1 MGEFDVSLINTPFH
15 SSKEW
20 EDVTWIP
27 ELTAY
32 AREKNIL
39 VYGWDEIKVLDN
51 KAGRDFVFD
60 RYKEMG
66 LDGIKIDY
74 IDSDRFIQI
83 FFLSFLYRSLYFLIM
98 SNYSVPS

>member
-1 MGEFDVSLINTPFH
+1 MGGCDLDTGIDCLCKGE
-15 SSKEW
+15 
-20 EDVTWIP
+20 
-27 ELTAY
+27 
-32 AREKNIL
+32 NIL

-74 IDSDRFIQI
+74 IDSD
-83 FFLSFLYRSLYFLIM
+83 
-98 SNYSVPS
+98 SNMQ

>member
-1 MGEFDVSLINTPFH
+1 MYVDLAAEMKWEWLEFDVSLINTPFH

-39 VYGWDEIKVLDN
+39 VYGWDEIKVLDIR
-51 KAGRDFVFD
+51 RDVILFSTD
-60 RYKEMG
+60 
-66 LDGIKIDY
+66 IKKWAW
-74 IDSDRFIQI
+74 
-83 FFLSFLYRSLYFLIM
+83 M
-98 SNYSVPS
+98 E

>member
-1 MGEFDVSLINTPFH
+1 MT
-15 SSKEW
+15 
-20 EDVTWIP
+20 
-27 ELTAY
+27 
-32 AREKNIL
+32 REKNIL

-74 IDSDRFIQI
+74 IDSDSKYAMMFRDTACAEAAK
-83 FFLSFLYRSLYFLIM
+83 RK
-98 SNYSVPS
+98 

>member
-1 MGEFDVSLINTPFH
+1 M
-15 SSKEW
+15 
-20 EDVTWIP
+20 TWIP

-74 IDSDRFIQI
+74 IDSDRFIQVLPCPDQ
-83 FFLSFLYRSLYFLIM
+83 FRSGFYSFSLPYPLTFYLL
-98 SNYSVPS
+98 